1 METKSRIVLSYASD
15 DEVNPAMEKF
25 FAKGGKITKIENH
38 SQEIL
43 LKREIGED
51 WLNFSDPNAADPARI
66 ILGEAG
72 NFIGQE
78 VKALKDEVWISQ
90 ESQDLLFS

>member
-15 DEVNPAMEKF
+15 DEVNSAMWKF
-25 FAKGGKITKIENH
+25 FAEGGKITKIEIH

-51 WLNFSDPNAADPARI
+51 ELNFIDPHAAHPARN

-72 NFIGQE
+72 NFIGQ
-78 VKALKDEVWISQ
+78 
-90 ESQDLLFS
+90 

>member
-1 METKSRIVLSYASD
+1 MG
-15 DEVNPAMEKF
+15 KF

-51 WLNFSDPNAADPARI
+51 ELNFIDPNTADPARN

-78 VKALKDEVWISQ
+78 VKALKDEV
-90 ESQDLLFS
+90 